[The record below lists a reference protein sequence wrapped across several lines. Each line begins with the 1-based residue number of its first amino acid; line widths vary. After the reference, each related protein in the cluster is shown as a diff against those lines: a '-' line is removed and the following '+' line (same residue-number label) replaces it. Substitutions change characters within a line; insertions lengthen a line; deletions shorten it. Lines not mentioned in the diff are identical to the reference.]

1 MTAKAL
7 LELARPFT
15 LLAPA
20 VGVIAGAF
28 VAQAATASE
37 ASVPMPWLRVAL
49 AVASA
54 FLVTSA
60 SNAWNQIYDVE
71 IDRINKPQRPL
82 PSGRLTARQALLT
95 GHVQALCGL
104 GLAWLLGATFFAC
117 VAAGVFATWIYSAP
131 PLRTKQSW
139 WGALLTIAIPRGL
152 LVPVAGWAVVAEPHT
167 AEPWALGLV
176 SGLFVLGAAITKDFA
191 DLRGDIAHGCRTVPA
206 LLGVRRAV
214 RLVAIFLVVPFLLYP
229 LLGVLGFLQPPVA
242 SLWVLTGVL
251 VVIGLI
257 AATSLVRDPEGMS
270 EGGGNHPAWAAMYML
285 LLAMHVGTAILYQTT
300 LCQTPL

>member
-7 LELARPFT
+7 LDLARPFT

-20 VGVIAGAF
+20 VGVVAGAF
-28 VAQAATASE
+28 VAQAALA
-37 ASVPMPWLRVAL
+37 PGLPLPWLRVAL
-49 AVASA
+49 AVTSA
-54 FLVTSA
+54 FLVTAA
-60 SNAWNQIYDVE
+60 SNAWNQVYDVE
-71 IDRINKPQRPL
+71 IDRINKPRRPL

-104 GLAWLLGATFFAC
+104 GLAWSVGAAFFAC

-152 LVPVAGWAVVAEPHT
+152 LVPVAGWAVVAEPRT
-167 AEPWALGLV
+167 AEPWALGVV

-191 DLRGDIAHGCRTVPA
+191 DLRGDVAHGCRTVPA
-206 LLGVRRAV
+206 LLGVHRAARIV
-214 RLVAIFLVVPFLLYP
+214 ALFLVAPFLLYP
-229 LLGVLGFLQPPVA
+229 LLGALGFLQPPVGG
-242 SLWVLTGVL
+242 LWVLTGVL
-251 VVIGLI
+251 VLIGLF
-257 AATSLVRDPEGMS
+257 AATSLVRDPDGMS
-270 EGGGNHPAWAAMYML
+270 EGGGNHPAWAAMYLL

-300 LCQTPL
+300 L